1 VTLSDRAA
9 FTAAQASS
17 LASQSDATFILDA
30 VLLVYVM
37 IAVVN
42 SLVTA
47 TAARARE
54 FELLRLI
61 GATRRQ
67 VRAMM
72 RRETL
77 ILVAAAV
84 IVGSLIALPP
94 LIGVSAGMTRHLVP
108 SIPPLEYLAIV
119 AVVAALGWFSI
130 MVPARL
136 AMRSRTAGVL
146 NSRQG

>member
-1 VTLSDRAA
+1 
-9 FTAAQASS
+9 
-17 LASQSDATFILDA
+17 
-30 VLLVYVM
+30 M

-54 FELLRLI
+54 YELLRLI
-61 GATRRQ
+61 GTTRRQ

-77 ILVAAAV
+77 ILVTAAV

-94 LIGVSAGMTRHLVP
+94 LIGVSAGMTRHLLP
-108 SIPPLEYLAIV
+108 SVPPLEYLAIV
-119 AVVAALGWFSI
+119 AAVTALGWFSI
-130 MVPARL
+130 MIPARL
-136 AMRSRTAGVL
+136 AMRSRTAGVRS
-146 NSRQG
+146 SRQG